1 VAAVALMAKKMR
13 QNQFSH
19 KNRKTMIITKI
30 KRTLKSGFVSFW
42 RNGYVSL
49 ASVLVMTVTLLVI
62 SSMFLF
68 GAMLKSTLTTIQ
80 NKVDISLYFKTDAQE
95 ADIMVFKKRL
105 EDLSQV
111 AGVTYVS
118 RDDALA
124 EFRERHKDD
133 GSTLAALDEIGG
145 NPLGASFNI
154 KAKSPAQY
162 QGIVS
167 YITNVQDSSGDANGA
182 GDIIDRVNYANNKQA
197 IDALTNIIDSSNT
210 LGFALI
216 IFFAFV
222 AILITFNT
230 VRLAIYVFR
239 EEISVMRL
247 VGASEMY
254 IRGPFVTVGLM
265 YGLAS
270 AILAILILFPVAYY
284 VGPITVSLGTGIN
297 IWDFYMANFFA
308 VFGIVVGAGALLGF
322 VSSYL
327 AVRKYLK
334 V

>member
-1 VAAVALMAKKMR
+1 ML
-13 QNQFSH
+13 
-19 KNRKTMIITKI
+19 ITKI
-30 KRTLKSGFVSFW
+30 KRTLKSGFISFW

-49 ASVLVMTVTLLVI
+49 ASVLVMTVTLLVM

-68 GAMLKSTLTTIQ
+68 GAMLKSTLNTIQ
-80 NKVDISLYFKTDAQE
+80 NKVDISLYFKTDAPE
-95 ADIMVFKKRL
+95 SDIMVFKKRL
-105 EDLSQV
+105 EGQPQV
-111 AGVTYVS
+111 SSVAYVS
-118 RDDALA
+118 RDQAYED
-124 EFRERHKDD
+124 FRQRHQDD
-133 GSTLAALDEIGG
+133 KSTLAALDEIGG

-162 QGIVS
+162 EGIVA
-167 YITNVQDSSGDANGA
+167 YIKNVQDSDSSNRNEEGVSNAA
-182 GDIIDRVNYANNKQA
+182 QIIDRVNYANNKQA
-197 IDALTNIIDSSNT
+197 IDALTRIIDSSNR

-216 IFFAFV
+216 LFFAFV

-230 VRLAIYVFR
+230 IRLAIYVFR

-270 AILAILILFPVAYY
+270 ALLSILILIPVAYY

-297 IWDFYMANFFA
+297 IWSFYMEHFLS
-308 VFGIVVGAGALLGF
+308 VFGIVVGAGLLLGII
-322 VSSYL
+322 SSYL

>member
-1 VAAVALMAKKMR
+1 
-13 QNQFSH
+13 
-19 KNRKTMIITKI
+19 MIVTKI

-68 GAMLKSTLTTIQ
+68 GAMLKSTLNTIQ
-80 NKVDISLYFKTDAQE
+80 SKVDISLYFKTDAPE
-95 ADIMVFKKRL
+95 SEIMVFKKRL
-105 EDLSQV
+105 ETQPQV
-111 AGVTYVS
+111 DSVTYIS
-118 RDDALA
+118 REQAYEDFRLRHQDD
-124 EFRERHKDD
+124 K
-133 GSTLAALDEIGG
+133 STLAALDEIGG

-162 QGIVS
+162 EGIVS
-167 YITNVQDSSGDANGA
+167 YIKNVQDANSSTRSEDVTAGA
-182 GDIIDRVNYANNKQA
+182 SGAAAIIDRVNYANNKQA
-197 IDALTNIIDSSNT
+197 IDALTHIIDSSNR

-265 YGLAS
+265 YGLVS
-270 AILAILILFPVAYY
+270 AILTIIILFPAAYY

-297 IWDFYMANFFA
+297 IWDFYMEHFLS
-308 VFGIVVGAGALLGF
+308 VFGIVAGTGLLLGII
-322 VSSYL
+322 SSYL

>member
-1 VAAVALMAKKMR
+1 ML
-13 QNQFSH
+13 
-19 KNRKTMIITKI
+19 ITKI
-30 KRTLKSGFVSFW
+30 KRTLKSGFISFW

-68 GAMLKSTLTTIQ
+68 GAMLKSTLNTIQ
-80 NKVDISLYFKTDAQE
+80 NKVDISLYFKLDAPE
-95 ADIMVFKKRL
+95 SDIMVFKKQL
-105 EDLSQV
+105 ENQPQV
-111 AGVTYVS
+111 ETVTYLS
-118 RDDALA
+118 REQAYEDFRMRHQDDKA
-124 EFRERHKDD
+124 
-133 GSTLAALDEIGG
+133 TLAALEEIGG

-162 QGIVS
+162 EGIVS
-167 YITNVQDSSGDANGA
+167 YIQNIQDAGAENRTEDVSSGQAA
-182 GDIIDRVNYANNKQA
+182 SIIDRVNYSNNKQA
-197 IDALTNIIDSSNT
+197 IDALTRIIDSSNT

-216 IFFAFV
+216 LFFAFV

-265 YGLAS
+265 YGLVS
-270 AILAILILFPVAYY
+270 ALLTVIILFPVAYY

-297 IWDFYMANFFA
+297 IWDFYLAN
-308 VFGIVVGAGALLGF
+308 VFSVLGIVVGAGLVLG
-322 VSSYL
+322 VISSFL

>member
-1 VAAVALMAKKMR
+1 MLV
-13 QNQFSH
+13 
-19 KNRKTMIITKI
+19 TKI
-30 KRTLKSGFVSFW
+30 KRTLKSGFISFW

-68 GAMLKSTLTTIQ
+68 GAMLKSTLNTIQ
-80 NKVDISLYFKTDAQE
+80 NKVDISLYFKTDSSE
-95 ADIMVFKKRL
+95 SDIMVFKKRL
-105 EDLSQV
+105 EDQPQV
-111 AGVTYVS
+111 ESVTYLS
-118 RDDALA
+118 RDQAYE
-124 EFRERHKDD
+124 EFRQRHQDD
-133 GSTLAALDEIGG
+133 KSTLAALDEIGG

-162 QGIVS
+162 EGIVTF
-167 YITNVQDSSGDANGA
+167 IKDVQDADTSI

-197 IDALTNIIDSSNT
+197 IDALTRIIESSNK

-216 IFFAFV
+216 LFFAFV
-222 AILITFNT
+222 AVLITFNT

-265 YGLAS
+265 YGLVS
-270 AILAILILFPVAYY
+270 ALLTIIILFPVAYY

-297 IWDFYMANFFA
+297 IWGFYLANFFS
-308 VFGIVVGAGALLGF
+308 VFGIVVGAGLLLGII
-322 VSSYL
+322 SSYL
-327 AVRKYLK
+327 AVRKYLR

>member
-1 VAAVALMAKKMR
+1 ML
-13 QNQFSH
+13 
-19 KNRKTMIITKI
+19 ITKI
-30 KRTLKSGFVSFW
+30 KRTLKSGFISFW

-68 GAMLKSTLTTIQ
+68 GAMLKSTLNTIQ
-80 NKVDISLYFKTDAQE
+80 NKVDISLYFKTDAAE
-95 ADIMVFKKRL
+95 SDIMVFKKRL
-105 EDLSQV
+105 EGQPQV
-111 AGVTYVS
+111 ESVTYLS
-118 RDDALA
+118 RDQAYE
-124 EFRERHKDD
+124 EFRLRHQDD
-133 GSTLAALDEIGG
+133 KSTLAALDEIGG

-162 QGIVS
+162 EGIVS
-167 YITNVQDSSGDANGA
+167 YIKDVQDSDSSNRTEEVGA
-182 GDIIDRVNYANNKQA
+182 SAAAAIIDRVNYANNKQA
-197 IDALTNIIDSSNT
+197 IDALTRIIDSSNK

-216 IFFAFV
+216 VFFAFV

-265 YGLAS
+265 YGLVS
-270 AILAILILFPVAYY
+270 ALLTIIVLFPVAYY

-297 IWDFYMANFFA
+297 IWDFYMANFFS
-308 VFGIVVGAGALLGF
+308 VFGIVVGAGLLLGII
-322 VSSYL
+322 SSYL
-327 AVRKYLK
+327 AVRKYLR

>member
-1 VAAVALMAKKMR
+1 ML
-13 QNQFSH
+13 
-19 KNRKTMIITKI
+19 ITKI

-68 GAMLKSTLTTIQ
+68 GAMLKSTLNTIQ
-80 NKVDISLYFKTDAQE
+80 SKVDISLYFKTDAAE
-95 ADIMVFKKRL
+95 SDIMVFKRQL
-105 EDLSQV
+105 ESQPQV
-111 AGVTYVS
+111 ESVS
-118 RDDALA
+118 YISREQAYEDFRMRHQDD
-124 EFRERHKDD
+124 K
-133 GSTLAALDEIGG
+133 STLAALDEIGG

-154 KAKSPAQY
+154 KAKSPALY
-162 QGIVS
+162 EGIVS
-167 YITNVQDSSGDANGA
+167 YVKDIQDSGASNRSEEVGTASGAVA
-182 GDIIDRVNYANNKQA
+182 IIDRVNYANNKQA
-197 IDALTNIIDSSNT
+197 IDALTRIIDSSNK

-216 IFFAFV
+216 LFFAFV
-222 AILITFNT
+222 AVLITFNT

-265 YGLAS
+265 YGLVS
-270 AILAILILFPVAYY
+270 ALLTIIILFPVAYY

-297 IWDFYMANFFA
+297 IWAFYLENFLK
-308 VFGIVVGAGALLGF
+308 VFGIVVGAGLLLGII
-322 VSSYL
+322 SSYL

>member
-1 VAAVALMAKKMR
+1 ML
-13 QNQFSH
+13 
-19 KNRKTMIITKI
+19 ITKI

-80 NKVDISLYFKTDAQE
+80 NKVDISLYFKTEAPE

-105 EDLSQV
+105 EGQPQV
-111 AGVTYVS
+111 ESVAYLS
-118 RDDALA
+118 RDEALA
-124 EFRERHKDD
+124 QFRDRHQDD
-133 GSTLAALDEIGG
+133 KSTLAALDEIGG

-154 KAKSPAQY
+154 KAKSPSEY
-162 QGIVS
+162 EGIVS
-167 YITNVQDSSGDANGA
+167 YIKNVQDSDSSAGSA

-197 IDALTNIIDSSNT
+197 IDALSNIIDSSNK

-216 IFFAFV
+216 VFFAFV

-254 IRGPFVTVGLM
+254 IRGPFLTVGLM
-265 YGLAS
+265 YGIVS
-270 AILAILILFPVAYY
+270 AILTILILFPVAYY

-297 IWDFYMANFFA
+297 IWAFYMANFFS
-308 VFGIVVGAGALLGF
+308 VFGIVIGAGAVLGF
-322 VSSYL
+322 ISSYL